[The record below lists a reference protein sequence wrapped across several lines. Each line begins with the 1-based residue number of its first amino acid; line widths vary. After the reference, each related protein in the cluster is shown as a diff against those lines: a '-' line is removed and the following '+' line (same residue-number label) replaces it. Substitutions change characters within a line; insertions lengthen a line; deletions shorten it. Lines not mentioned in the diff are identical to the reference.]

1 MLGAKCWEA
10 KVLLPEAAGP
20 QRTRMVLRGTVISS
34 GETLRALS
42 IAMLS
47 LLWYNA
53 RAYVY
58 QAPNQDALY
67 IDVYTYLTIFMGYAG
82 CDGSCL
88 LLELGFQVHEMAH
101 R

>member
-1 MLGAKCWEA
+1 
-10 KVLLPEAAGP
+10 
-20 QRTRMVLRGTVISS
+20 MVLRGTVISS

-67 IDVYTYLTIFMGYAG
+67 IDVYTYLTIFIGYAG
-82 CDGSCL
+82 HDGSL
-88 LLELGFQVHEMAH
+88 LLELGFQVLFCELSSFHLHEMVH

>member
-67 IDVYTYLTIFMGYAG
+67 MMFTRILQYL
-82 CDGSCL
+82 
-88 LLELGFQVHEMAH
+88 LGVQDMIAAAFY
-101 R
+101 